1 MTWFTIKVSNI
12 RKSVMI
18 HLVLVIFLLAEK
30 LQENIKGH
38 SKKVNKKVPGFI
50 MPGMVGYCIKVI
62 TRMAGEK
69 VFGSVSIIMVKQQA
83 LVITKMERRMVCG
96 KTSLILVCCQM

>member
-1 MTWFTIKVSNI
+1 MAYLGRSTDGFGVRDRFGYTAAGSETSVSG
-12 RKSVMI
+12 
-18 HLVLVIFLLAEK
+18 ADEDADA
-30 LQENIKGH
+30 
-38 SKKVNKKVPGFI
+38 KKVNKKVPGFI
-50 MPGMVGYCIKVI
+50 MPGMAGYCIKVI

-69 VFGSVSIIMVKQQA
+69 VFGSVSITMVKQQA